1 MLSLVNVGYNTVCC
15 NRKITTR
22 VITGYNSL
30 ERFGHILLLYLLISL
45 GAGRNM
51 EAATGNTPY
60 KVLILQSYTEDL
72 ITYSQ
77 FGDMI
82 AGKLEKKNI
91 QTNIKTFY
99 LDCERYNEKEENER
113 MFHYLD
119 SIRNWDPD
127 IILSNDDQATY
138 TLMAC
143 NHPLGK
149 NKPVVFS
156 GVNFPNW
163 DLLEQH
169 PNVTGF
175 WDKPNYLK
183 TIELIEKLYGP
194 SKILFFKNARF
205 MSRESFRTIQEEVK
219 GTDRALRI
227 GLYHQ
232 KRNEYPEDL
241 LPGKPDKSVLYT
253 TETAYLS
260 AKGLLSIFQNKPYT
274 ACLQIILDFDVLTI
288 GRLANVPN
296 FTVIN
301 NGFNDDK
308 GITGGYFTTLDIQTD
323 IVAERTAEIL
333 NGALP
338 TDYTITESPKIYA
351 FDWNEMVRFNLSRN
365 DLPEGSVIYN
375 LPFYERYHKAMIIT
389 CALFLLLI
397 IYVISQLTLMYRRE
411 FKRKKQIQTNLF
423 KEKRFLRLALEGG
436 NTYAWKLENEL
447 FIFENDFFT
456 ANQMAP
462 RKISLAELLSITHP
476 DDQGHLRSHIQDI
489 YSGIWE
495 ETTIQCRFN
504 FNGKGYCWWELR
516 NTQGEDK
523 TDPEQTVI
531 GLCLNIQAF
540 KEKEERLK
548 VLQEKAEEANKMKS
562 AFLANMSH
570 EIRTPLNAIV
580 GFSNLLQ
587 EEEDITAEEKEL
599 FKDTINKNCN
609 LLLKLINDILELS
622 RIESGRMTFSFETC
636 RLNELIDEVYQTHH
650 LLIPPHIQFIKD
662 IPSLSID
669 VHVDRFRFTQVIT
682 NFINNAVK
690 FTRKGYIKLG
700 YEYKEKEGYVY
711 IYVEDTGIGI
721 AKEALEKVFERF
733 YKQDEFA
740 QGTGLG
746 LAICKTIAERLDGD
760 ILISSE
766 EGKGSRFTLKIPVR
780 TSRL

>member
-1 MLSLVNVGYNTVCC
+1 
-15 NRKITTR
+15 
-22 VITGYNSL
+22 
-30 ERFGHILLLYLLISL
+30 
-45 GAGRNM
+45 
-51 EAATGNTPY
+51 
-60 KVLILQSYTEDL
+60 
-72 ITYSQ
+72 
-77 FGDMI
+77 
-82 AGKLEKKNI
+82 
-91 QTNIKTFY
+91 
-99 LDCERYNEKEENER
+99 
-113 MFHYLD
+113 
-119 SIRNWDPD
+119 
-127 IILSNDDQATY
+127 
-138 TLMAC
+138 
-143 NHPLGK
+143 
-149 NKPVVFS
+149 
-156 GVNFPNW
+156 
-163 DLLEQH
+163 
-169 PNVTGF
+169 
-175 WDKPNYLK
+175 
-183 TIELIEKLYGP
+183 
-194 SKILFFKNARF
+194 

-219 GTDRALRI
+219 GTGRALRI

-333 NGALP
+333 NGAL
-338 TDYTITESPKIYA
+338 TTNYTITESPKIYA

-462 RKISLAELLSITHP
+462 RKISLTELLSITHP

-516 NTQGEDK
+516 YNQGEDK

-650 LLIPPHIQFIKD
+650 LLIPPHIQFTKD

-760 ILISSE
+760 ILITSE

>member
-1 MLSLVNVGYNTVCC
+1 MLSLVIVGYNTVCC

-22 VITGYNSL
+22 AITGYNSL
-30 ERFGHILLLYLLISL
+30 ERFGHILLLFLLISL
-45 GAGRNM
+45 GTGRNM
-51 EAATGNTPY
+51 EAATSNTPY

-82 AGKLEKKNI
+82 AGKLEKKDI

-99 LDCERYNEKEENER
+99 LDCKRYNEKEENER

-119 SIRNWDPD
+119 SIQSWDPD

-163 DLLEQH
+163 DLLELH

-219 GTDRALRI
+219 GTGRALRI

-333 NGALP
+333 NGALT

-462 RKISLAELLSITHP
+462 RKISLTELLSITHP

-504 FNGKGYCWWELR
+504 FNGKDYCWWELR
-516 NTQGEDK
+516 YNQGEDK

-636 RLNELIDEVYQTHH
+636 RLNELINEVYQTHH
-650 LLIPPHIQFIKD
+650 LLIPPHIQFTKD

-721 AKEALEKVFERF
+721 TKEALEKVFERF

>member
-91 QTNIKTFY
+91 LTNIKTFY

-119 SIRNWDPD
+119 SIRSWDPD

-219 GTDRALRI
+219 GTGRALRI

-447 FIFENDFFT
+447 FIFENEFFT

-462 RKISLAELLSITHP
+462 RKISLTELLSITHP

-504 FNGKGYCWWELR
+504 FNGKDYCWWELR
-516 NTQGEDK
+516 YNQGEDK

-636 RLNELIDEVYQTHH
+636 RLNELINEVYQTHH
-650 LLIPPHIQFIKD
+650 LLIPPHIQFTKD

-721 AKEALEKVFERF
+721 TKEALEKVFERF

>member
-1 MLSLVNVGYNTVCC
+1 
-15 NRKITTR
+15 
-22 VITGYNSL
+22 
-30 ERFGHILLLYLLISL
+30 
-45 GAGRNM
+45 
-51 EAATGNTPY
+51 
-60 KVLILQSYTEDL
+60 
-72 ITYSQ
+72 
-77 FGDMI
+77 
-82 AGKLEKKNI
+82 
-91 QTNIKTFY
+91 
-99 LDCERYNEKEENER
+99 
-113 MFHYLD
+113 
-119 SIRNWDPD
+119 
-127 IILSNDDQATY
+127 
-138 TLMAC
+138 MAC

-333 NGALP
+333 NGAL
-338 TDYTITESPKIYA
+338 TTNYTITESPKIYA

-462 RKISLAELLSITHP
+462 RKISLTELLSITHP

-516 NTQGEDK
+516 YNQGEDK

-650 LLIPPHIQFIKD
+650 LLIPPHIQFTKD
-662 IPSLSID
+662 MPPLSID

-760 ILISSE
+760 ILITSE

>member
-30 ERFGHILLLYLLISL
+30 ERFEHILLLYLLISL
-45 GAGRNM
+45 GTGRNM

-219 GTDRALRI
+219 GTGRALRI

-333 NGALP
+333 NGAL
-338 TDYTITESPKIYA
+338 TTNYTITESPKIYA

-389 CALFLLLI
+389 CALFLLLVTYI
-397 IYVISQLTLMYRRE
+397 ISQLTLMYRRE

-462 RKISLAELLSITHP
+462 RKISLTELLSITHP

-516 NTQGEDK
+516 YNQGEDK

-650 LLIPPHIQFIKD
+650 LLIPPHIQFTKD

-760 ILISSE
+760 ILITSE

>member
-1 MLSLVNVGYNTVCC
+1 MLSLVIVGYNTVCC

-22 VITGYNSL
+22 AITGYNSL
-30 ERFGHILLLYLLISL
+30 ERFGHILLLFLLISL
-45 GAGRNM
+45 GTGRNM

-119 SIRNWDPD
+119 SIQSWDPD

-163 DLLEQH
+163 DLLELH

-219 GTDRALRI
+219 GTGRALRI

-333 NGALP
+333 NGALT

-462 RKISLAELLSITHP
+462 RKISLTELLSITHP

-516 NTQGEDK
+516 YNQGEDK

-636 RLNELIDEVYQTHH
+636 RLNELINEVYQTHH
-650 LLIPPHIQFIKD
+650 LLIPPHIQFTKD

-721 AKEALEKVFERF
+721 TKEALEKVFERF

>member
-45 GAGRNM
+45 GTGRNM

-219 GTDRALRI
+219 GTGRALRI

-323 IVAERTAEIL
+323 IVTERTAEIL
-333 NGALP
+333 NGALT

-462 RKISLAELLSITHP
+462 RKISLTELLSITHP

-516 NTQGEDK
+516 YN
-523 TDPEQTVI
+523 
-531 GLCLNIQAF
+531 
-540 KEKEERLK
+540 
-548 VLQEKAEEANKMKS
+548 QEKTKR
-562 AFLANMSH
+562 
-570 EIRTPLNAIV
+570 IRNRQL
-580 GFSNLLQ
+580 
-587 EEEDITAEEKEL
+587 
-599 FKDTINKNCN
+599 
-609 LLLKLINDILELS
+609 
-622 RIESGRMTFSFETC
+622 
-636 RLNELIDEVYQTHH
+636 
-650 LLIPPHIQFIKD
+650 
-662 IPSLSID
+662 
-669 VHVDRFRFTQVIT
+669 
-682 NFINNAVK
+682 
-690 FTRKGYIKLG
+690 
-700 YEYKEKEGYVY
+700 
-711 IYVEDTGIGI
+711 
-721 AKEALEKVFERF
+721 
-733 YKQDEFA
+733 
-740 QGTGLG
+740 
-746 LAICKTIAERLDGD
+746 
-760 ILISSE
+760 
-766 EGKGSRFTLKIPVR
+766 
-780 TSRL
+780 

>member
-1 MLSLVNVGYNTVCC
+1 MLSLVIVGYNTVCC

-22 VITGYNSL
+22 AITGYNSL
-30 ERFGHILLLYLLISL
+30 ERFGHILLLFLLISL
-45 GAGRNM
+45 GTGRNM

-82 AGKLEKKNI
+82 AGKLEKKDI

-119 SIRNWDPD
+119 SIRSWDPD

-175 WDKPNYLK
+175 WDKPYYLK

-205 MSRESFRTIQEEVK
+205 MSRESFRIIQEEVK
-219 GTDRALRI
+219 GTGRALRI

-456 ANQMAP
+456 ANQMTP
-462 RKISLAELLSITHP
+462 RKISLTELLSITHP
-476 DDQGHLRSHIQDI
+476 DDQGHLHSHIQDI

-516 NTQGEDK
+516 YNQGEDK

-780 TSRL
+780 TSR

>member
-45 GAGRNM
+45 GTGRNM

-323 IVAERTAEIL
+323 IVTERTAEIL
-333 NGALP
+333 NGALT

-476 DDQGHLRSHIQDI
+476 DD
-489 YSGIWE
+489 
-495 ETTIQCRFN
+495 
-504 FNGKGYCWWELR
+504 
-516 NTQGEDK
+516 
-523 TDPEQTVI
+523 
-531 GLCLNIQAF
+531 
-540 KEKEERLK
+540 
-548 VLQEKAEEANKMKS
+548 
-562 AFLANMSH
+562 LANMSH

-662 IPSLSID
+662 MPPLSID

-760 ILISSE
+760 ILITSE

>member
-1 MLSLVNVGYNTVCC
+1 YKLFVIFLHIHVIKHGLTVIL
-15 NRKITTR
+15 RK
-22 VITGYNSL
+22 VMV
-30 ERFGHILLLYLLISL
+30 LISNSRL
-45 GAGRNM
+45 FIYRG
-51 EAATGNTPY
+51 
-60 KVLILQSYTEDL
+60 
-72 ITYSQ
+72 
-77 FGDMI
+77 
-82 AGKLEKKNI
+82 
-91 QTNIKTFY
+91 NIKTFY

-219 GTDRALRI
+219 GTGRALRI

-323 IVAERTAEIL
+323 IVTERTAEIL
-333 NGALP
+333 NGALT

-462 RKISLAELLSITHP
+462 RKISLTELLSITHP

-516 NTQGEDK
+516 YNQGEDK

-662 IPSLSID
+662 MPPLSID

-760 ILISSE
+760 ILITSE

>member
-1 MLSLVNVGYNTVCC
+1 
-15 NRKITTR
+15 
-22 VITGYNSL
+22 
-30 ERFGHILLLYLLISL
+30 
-45 GAGRNM
+45 
-51 EAATGNTPY
+51 
-60 KVLILQSYTEDL
+60 
-72 ITYSQ
+72 
-77 FGDMI
+77 
-82 AGKLEKKNI
+82 
-91 QTNIKTFY
+91 
-99 LDCERYNEKEENER
+99 
-113 MFHYLD
+113 
-119 SIRNWDPD
+119 
-127 IILSNDDQATY
+127 
-138 TLMAC
+138 MAC

-333 NGALP
+333 NGAL
-338 TDYTITESPKIYA
+338 TTNYTITESPKIYA

-462 RKISLAELLSITHP
+462 RKISLTELLSITHP

-516 NTQGEDK
+516 YNQGEDK

-662 IPSLSID
+662 MPPLSID

-760 ILISSE
+760 ILITSE

>member
-1 MLSLVNVGYNTVCC
+1 
-15 NRKITTR
+15 
-22 VITGYNSL
+22 
-30 ERFGHILLLYLLISL
+30 
-45 GAGRNM
+45 
-51 EAATGNTPY
+51 
-60 KVLILQSYTEDL
+60 
-72 ITYSQ
+72 
-77 FGDMI
+77 
-82 AGKLEKKNI
+82 
-91 QTNIKTFY
+91 
-99 LDCERYNEKEENER
+99 
-113 MFHYLD
+113 
-119 SIRNWDPD
+119 
-127 IILSNDDQATY
+127 
-138 TLMAC
+138 
-143 NHPLGK
+143 
-149 NKPVVFS
+149 
-156 GVNFPNW
+156 
-163 DLLEQH
+163 
-169 PNVTGF
+169 
-175 WDKPNYLK
+175 
-183 TIELIEKLYGP
+183 
-194 SKILFFKNARF
+194 
-205 MSRESFRTIQEEVK
+205 
-219 GTDRALRI
+219 
-227 GLYHQ
+227 
-232 KRNEYPEDL
+232 
-241 LPGKPDKSVLYT
+241 
-253 TETAYLS
+253 
-260 AKGLLSIFQNKPYT
+260 
-274 ACLQIILDFDVLTI
+274 
-288 GRLANVPN
+288 
-296 FTVIN
+296 
-301 NGFNDDK
+301 
-308 GITGGYFTTLDIQTD
+308 
-323 IVAERTAEIL
+323 
-333 NGALP
+333 
-338 TDYTITESPKIYA
+338 
-351 FDWNEMVRFNLSRN
+351 
-365 DLPEGSVIYN
+365 
-375 LPFYERYHKAMIIT
+375 MIIT

-462 RKISLAELLSITHP
+462 RKISLTELLSITHP

-516 NTQGEDK
+516 YNQGEDK

-662 IPSLSID
+662 MPPLSID

-760 ILISSE
+760 ILITSE

>member
-1 MLSLVNVGYNTVCC
+1 MLSLVIVGYNTVCC

-22 VITGYNSL
+22 AITGYNSL
-30 ERFGHILLLYLLISL
+30 ERFGHILLLFLLISL
-45 GAGRNM
+45 GTGRNM

-119 SIRNWDPD
+119 SIQSWDPD

-163 DLLEQH
+163 DLLELH

-219 GTDRALRI
+219 GTGRALRI

-333 NGALP
+333 NGALT

-462 RKISLAELLSITHP
+462 RKISLTELLSITHP

-516 NTQGEDK
+516 YNQGEDK

-636 RLNELIDEVYQTHH
+636 RLNELINEVYQTHH
-650 LLIPPHIQFIKD
+650 LLIPPHIQFTKD